1 VCKGFES
8 RGITYIIYLL
18 GSQIYWPLEKKVTG
32 ILANEKRPHGKN
44 PLKKGHMEN
53 TSTIGKKA
61 MWKKDHVEKRP
72 VRCNGQ

>member
-1 VCKGFES
+1 MCKGFES

-53 TSTIGKKA
+53 T
-61 MWKKDHVEKRP
+61 
-72 VRCNGQ
+72 